1 MEALLA
7 AAQSNPSPGQ
17 GQRNLCSLRE
27 YSQCHLP
34 KDKPLLASSE
44 QLQQY
49 RTKSTKRGPV
59 LVWNVGREAEPS
71 PAQHHQ
77 PCSAPGGSMHIY
89 HTECFKYQEFSLC
102 TTTGGEAK
110 GQWRDSE
117 GTVKGV
123 RNWWS
128 APASKSMVQE
138 MIRSLLG
145 WNPKLSVLL
154 EPLFRLKLTLREGHW
169 AAWQE
174 TAANYSKHQTNESSV
189 SPHAMR
195 KPFHQRQDALFS
207 SVTWAHT
214 VL

>member
-71 PAQHHQ
+71 PAQLLGDPCTFITLSVSNIRNSVSVQ
-77 PCSAPGGSMHIY
+77 PQVEKPRG
-89 HTECFKYQEFSLC
+89 
-102 TTTGGEAK
+102 
-110 GQWRDSE
+110 SE
-117 GTVKGV
+117 GTVKG
-123 RNWWS
+123 
-128 APASKSMVQE
+128 Q
-138 MIRSLLG
+138 
-145 WNPKLSVLL
+145 
-154 EPLFRLKLTLREGHW
+154 
-169 AAWQE
+169 
-174 TAANYSKHQTNESSV
+174 
-189 SPHAMR
+189 
-195 KPFHQRQDALFS
+195 
-207 SVTWAHT
+207 
-214 VL
+214 